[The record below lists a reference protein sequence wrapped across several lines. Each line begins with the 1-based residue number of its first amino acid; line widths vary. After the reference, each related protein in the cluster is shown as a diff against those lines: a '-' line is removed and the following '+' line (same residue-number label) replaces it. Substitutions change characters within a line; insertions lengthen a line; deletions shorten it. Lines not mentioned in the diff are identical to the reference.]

1 MKAEDKNLASLES
14 VLKEAGLVL
23 IYTIG
28 LGAILT
34 HLYFSKS
41 QVGRTILRDKR
52 SIQFIWPMIFGSLLL
67 AFSILFPKF
76 SVFSL
81 CLKLVGIWLISASVT
96 ALFYKHIKLKGF
108 VERITSNLVLD
119 IRRAEFIN
127 IVEKI
132 RDPENVPI
140 GISLMNGKLKSI
152 SRKKMGM
159 HSLCIGA
166 TGSGKT
172 SLMKT
177 RLVHAIKHNEACIII
192 DPKGSYKDID
202 ELNEFMDAI
211 GYDRNKF
218 NIFSLVNPETSQSFN
233 PIKYGT
239 PIQKKDCILSGL
251 SLTHE
256 FYGAQASMFLSVLM
270 PALDAIN
277 YPITISTISR
287 ALCEPDFVDR
297 IIADVTKMND
307 ENLAE
312 RLLRNLGY
320 LRGLKSADLSGLRA
334 QLIDLDNLEF
344 GYLLSPSTCPEKKEL
359 DLYKVLKN
367 KEIAYFQLSVNG
379 YESSVASIGKLVI
392 QNLKSLSSQI
402 QTGQIDGIE
411 RASLHIDEFG
421 AFAQDNFDKF
431 LKICRD
437 SNIGVH
443 MYTQGLAD
451 LAKINEQ
458 FEDQVFGNNMTSFIF
473 RLNISEEIEKL
484 VSSAGTVDAVEQS
497 YQVEKLG
504 ISYFKTGAGNMRNTK
519 QMLIEHDV
527 VKNLSV
533 GQAIVI
539 ERGPLVSD
547 LVQVWN
553 PKSHDLKELNPD
565 PPPEAPP
572 PQTS

>member
-1 MKAEDKNLASLES
+1 MNLEDSKSTSLERFF
-14 VLKEAGLVL
+14 KEIAL
-23 IYTIG
+23 IFIYAIG
-28 LGAILT
+28 LGFILT
-34 HLYFSKS
+34 HLYLANS
-41 QVGRTILRDKR
+41 QIGRSYVRDKKFGFFLWPAVLGIPVFCTSFLYPIG
-52 SIQFIWPMIFGSLLL
+52 SIPNLTI
-67 AFSILFPKF
+67 
-76 SVFSL
+76 
-81 CLKLVGIWLISASVT
+81 KLVGFWMVSISIT
-96 ALFYKHIKLKGF
+96 ALFYKYFKLKGT
-108 VERITSNLVLD
+108 VERITSDLVFD
-119 IRRAEFIN
+119 
-127 IVEKI
+127 VKKI
-132 RDPENVPI
+132 KFDDLVGRIKDPENVPI
-140 GISLMNGKLKSI
+140 GISLMNGNLKCI
-152 SRKKMGM
+152 SRRKMGM

-177 RLVHAIKHNEACIII
+177 RIIHAIKHNEACIII
-192 DPKGSYKDID
+192 DPKGSYKDIE
-202 ELNEFMDAI
+202 ELNGFMDAV
-211 GYDRNKF
+211 GYDKKKF
-218 NIFSLVNPETSQSFN
+218 NIFSLVNPNTSQSFN
-233 PIKYGT
+233 PIKYGS
-239 PIQKKDCILSGL
+239 PIQKKDCLISGL
-251 SLTHE
+251 SLSHE
-256 FYGAQASMFLSVLM
+256 YYGSQASMFLSVLM
-270 PALDAIN
+270 PALDAIKF
-277 YPITISTISR
+277 PITVNTISR
-287 ALCEPDFVDR
+287 SLCEPDFVDK
-297 IIADVTKMND
+297 IVTEVAKIQD
-307 ENLAE
+307 EYLAE
-312 RLLRNLGY
+312 RLLRNLEY
-320 LRGLKSADLSGLRA
+320 LRALKSTDLSGLRA

-344 GYLLSPSTCPEKKEL
+344 GYLLSPFTCPNRKEL

-379 YESSVASIGKLVI
+379 YESSVASIGKLII

-402 QTGQIDGIE
+402 QTGQIEGID
-411 RASLHIDEFG
+411 RSSLHIDEFG

-451 LAKINEQ
+451 LAKINDQ

-484 VSSAGTVDAVEQS
+484 VSSAGTIDAVEQS

-547 LVQVWN
+547 LVQIWN
-553 PKSHDLKELNPD
+553 PKAEDLGELNPEV
-565 PPPEAPP
+565 PPESPP
-572 PQTS
+572 T